1 MSRETKLRNLI
12 LDRYTSLRQFA
23 IEADIPYS
31 TLMTLLSRD
40 VGGASFD
47 VIIKICKKLG
57 VDPMEFY
64 TISNLLFT
72 TIYPKSVDAKL
83 PCDFAYSPC

>member
-1 MSRETKLRNLI
+1 MNREQKLRNLI
-12 LDRYTSLRQFA
+12 LDRYPSLRQFA

-40 VGGASFD
+40 IGGASFD
-47 VIIKICKKLG
+47 VIIRIYKQLD

-64 TISNLLFT
+64 
-72 TIYPKSVDAKL
+72 DE
-83 PCDFAYSPC
+83 

>member
-1 MSRETKLRNLI
+1 MNREQKLRNLI
-12 LDRYTSLRQFA
+12 LDRYSSLRQFA

-47 VIIKICKKLG
+47 IVVKICKQLDI
-57 VDPMEFY
+57 DPMD
-64 TISNLLFT
+64 
-72 TIYPKSVDAKL
+72 IYMIP
-83 PCDFAYSPC
+83 

>member
-1 MSRETKLRNLI
+1 MSREQKLRNLI
-12 LDRYTSLRQFA
+12 LDRYPSLRQFA
-23 IEADIPYS
+23 IETDIPYS

-47 VIIKICKKLG
+47 VIIKICKQLE

-64 TISNLLFT
+64 S
-72 TIYPKSVDAKL
+72 K
-83 PCDFAYSPC
+83 

>member
-1 MSRETKLRNLI
+1 MNRETKLRNLI

-47 VIIKICKKLG
+47 VVIKICKQLDI
-57 VDPMEFY
+57 DPMD
-64 TISNLLFT
+64 
-72 TIYPKSVDAKL
+72 IYMVP
-83 PCDFAYSPC
+83 

>member
-1 MSRETKLRNLI
+1 MNREQKLRNLI

-40 VGGASFD
+40 IGGASFD
-47 VIIKICKKLG
+47 IAILICKKLDI
-57 VDPMEFY
+57 DPFKIQALIIHMNE
-64 TISNLLFT
+64 
-72 TIYPKSVDAKL
+72 V
-83 PCDFAYSPC
+83 AYVNKNSHQL

>member
-47 VIIKICKKLG
+47 VIIKICKQLDI
-57 VDPMEFY
+57 DPMEFC
-64 TISNLLFT
+64 NE
-72 TIYPKSVDAKL
+72 
-83 PCDFAYSPC
+83 